1 MKQNRIAYA
10 LAAAM
15 IGTVAL
21 VGCKKK
27 EEPVA
32 APPAVV
38 EPVPAPAPMEPAPAT
53 VSVTGVTLGNA
64 VDAEQ
69 KVTTAATTFA
79 PKDTIYASVATDGAA
94 NGATLASKWT
104 FQDGQTVSEETK
116 TLNTTGPGVATFNIS
131 KPDGLPAGKYKFEA
145 TLNGT
150 SAGVTEFEV
159 K

>member
-1 MKQNRIAYA
+1 
-10 LAAAM
+10 
-15 IGTVAL
+15 V
-21 VGCKKK
+21 V
-27 EEPVA
+27 
-32 APPAVV
+32 APPSA
-38 EPVPAPAPMEPAPAT
+38 MEPAPAPAPVEAAPLT
-53 VSVTGVTLGNA
+53 INVTGVTLGNA

-79 PKDTIYASVATDGAA
+79 PKETIYASVATDGAA

-116 TLNTTGPGVATFNIS
+116 TLNTTGPGVATFSIS